1 VAIVPKGIQSE
12 IRQTRPFNS
21 LEEEAAIALART
33 ADQLARRF
41 EELFKSHG
49 LTGTQYN
56 VLRILRGAGKAGLA
70 CSEIGTRMISR
81 DPDITRL
88 LDRTERAGWCTRSRN
103 PDDRRVIVTRI
114 TAKGL
119 ELLKRLDRPVEQLN
133 VKMLGCVGSSR
144 LRSLL
149 HLLEQVRAGAV

>member
-1 VAIVPKGIQSE
+1 MPKGIQSE
-12 IRQTRPFNS
+12 IRQTQPFSS

-41 EELFKSHG
+41 EGLFKSHG

-103 PDDRRVIVTRI
+103 PDDRRVIVARI
-114 TAKGL
+114 TVKGL
-119 ELLKRLDRPVEQLN
+119 ELLKKLDRPVEQLN
-133 VKMLGCVGSSR
+133 VRMLGRVGSSR

-149 HLLEQVRAGAV
+149 CLLEEVREAAA